1 MVIGVRADGR
11 KEPLAIEEGYRESRE
26 SWAQVLRS
34 LRDRGMIQP
43 SLLAVG
49 DGGLGLWAALDEVFP
64 ETCHQRC
71 WNHRTLN
78 NVLDKLPRRLHAA
91 ARQALHAMYEAPD
104 RQSCIQQ
111 QRVAYCAQLRAQGQ
125 ASAADCLERDWNDF
139 ITFYDF
145 PQEHWTHL
153 RTSNPIE
160 SIFAGVRLRTDA
172 TKRMRV
178 RDNVLYLVFKLATRL
193 STNWRGI
200 NAPNQLYLLLAG
212 YRFVD
217 GQLQLAQPSPEEAAA

>member
-1 MVIGVRADGR
+1 
-11 KEPLAIEEGYRESRE
+11 
-26 SWAQVLRS
+26 
-34 LRDRGMIQP
+34 
-43 SLLAVG
+43 
-49 DGGLGLWAALDEVFP
+49 
-64 ETCHQRC
+64 
-71 WNHRTLN
+71 
-78 NVLDKLPRRLHAA
+78 
-91 ARQALHAMYEAPD
+91 MYEAPD
-104 RQSCIQQ
+104 RQSGSQQ

-125 ASAADCLERDWNDF
+125 ADAADCPERDWNDF

-145 PQEHWTHL
+145 PQERWSHL

-172 TKRMRV
+172 TKRMRA
-178 RDNVLYLVFKLATRL
+178 RDNRLYLVFKLATRL

-217 GQLQLAQPSPEEAAA
+217 GQLQLAQPSSEQAAA